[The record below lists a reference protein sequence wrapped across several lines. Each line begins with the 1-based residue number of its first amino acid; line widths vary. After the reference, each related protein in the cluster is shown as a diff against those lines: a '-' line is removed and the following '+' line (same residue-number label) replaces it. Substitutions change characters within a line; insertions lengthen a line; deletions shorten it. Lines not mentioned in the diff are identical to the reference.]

1 MRRSLILLAAMLLL
15 GVFGSLAGCSLQKSA
30 DTTKPKITEQD
41 VRNAV
46 TELINGINSGNV
58 EVVEKYVGPAGAVA
72 DKLVEKLKNNIK
84 LSNIRDVSINGTN
97 AQAVVTVEVVP
108 LNIKKDVTL
117 NFNATDVLLLNNPLG
132 LISALLM

>member
-1 MRRSLILLAAMLLL
+1 MRRSSILLVAILILGA
-15 GVFGSLAGCSLQKSA
+15 FGALTGCSLQQSA
-30 DTTKPKITEQD
+30 DTTKPKLSEQD

-46 TELINGINSGNV
+46 TELVNGINSGNV
-58 EVVEKYVGPAGAVA
+58 DTVKKYVGPTGAVA

-84 LSNIRDVSINGTN
+84 LSNIRDVTIKGTT
-97 AQAVVTVEVVP
+97 AQAVVTLEVVP

-117 NFNATDVLLLNNPLG
+117 NFNATDVLMLNNPLG

>member
-1 MRRSLILLAAMLLL
+1 MRSRPILLIALLL
-15 GVFGSLAGCSLQKSA
+15 VLVFCSLTGCSLQQGA
-30 DTTKPKITEQD
+30 DAPKPQLTEQD

-46 TELINGINSGNV
+46 TELIDGINSGNI

-84 LSNIRDVSINGTN
+84 LSDIRDVAINGTT
-97 AQAVVTVEVVP
+97 AQAVVTLEVVP

-132 LISALLM
+132 LIAALLI